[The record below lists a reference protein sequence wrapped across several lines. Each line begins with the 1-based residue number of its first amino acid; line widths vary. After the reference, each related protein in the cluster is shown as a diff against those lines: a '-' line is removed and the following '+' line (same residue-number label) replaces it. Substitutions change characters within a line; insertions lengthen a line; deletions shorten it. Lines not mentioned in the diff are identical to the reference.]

1 MGDFVDLLDLRV
13 YVNHVFICCGTT
25 VEFDRQ
31 YR

>member
-1 MGDFVDLLDLRV
+1 MKAFVSTIDIPPH
-13 YVNHVFICCGTT
+13 NHVFICCGTT